1 MSDFIN
7 VHSPFKHKGGGFF
20 LFKPIYLSYF
30 KVEEFKAVIIASPST
45 APLVF
50 QGHLV
55 PWAQKVPED
64 SLVCQEEM
72 VFLD

>member
-1 MSDFIN
+1 MSDIIN
-7 VHSPFKHKGGGFF
+7 VHSPFKHKGWGLFA
-20 LFKPIYLSYF
+20 FKPSYLSYF
-30 KVEEFKAVIIASPST
+30 KVGEFRVVITASPST

-50 QGHLV
+50 LGHLV
-55 PWAQKVPED
+55 PWAQKVPGD